1 MEKKKPSKKDAIT
14 ESAEKKLE
22 GIKKILEEFKEKSL
36 DKFSDYI
43 LGISLLP
50 PSKDKDDK
58 IDPNKINVLML
69 MDDSDTKKMSKQE
82 LKEKLT
88 KIIEEIAKKADDK
101 LSPAVVLLS
110 ELWQNCYDSKYE
122 FSKMIASGA
131 QIYDKGI
138 LAAIKVTEV
147 HKQMVLEK
155 FERYIVSYVLAGS
168 LTQGKATEKSDIDVF
183 IVVDDT
189 DVKKMTRGELKEKLR
204 AIIIGMGAEAGEMTG
219 VINKL
224 NIQVYILTE
233 FWESLR
239 DANPVIFT
247 LLRHGVPLYD
257 RGVFMPWKQLLV
269 MGKIKPSQEAIDLFM
284 STGERILEKV
294 TEKLNEIGI
303 EDIFYALLTPSQ
315 ATLMHYGI
323 PPPTPRET
331 PELMKEIFADKEKL
345 IEAKDL
351 EILKKVIKA
360 RKEVEHKVRT
370 SLSGKEIDEM
380 IKEGKEYLKKV
391 DKLFKDITKMKDKET
406 AHEISDSL
414 KTTVRKVLETEG
426 VSKTDE
432 SQLIKRFRETL
443 INTGKIPDRIL
454 KKLESAI
461 EMQKQKTITKQDLDK
476 HRKNAAEIIGFL
488 KEYLERSRFY
498 EIERGKVKVI
508 YGENKIA
515 EVINTDKGYILIKDL
530 KEKAYKLLDKKKLSE
545 KAIEQDDA
553 ESLLRDEK
561 TKIVHEMPVSLIDKI
576 KELFGKDCKII
587 TT

>member
-1 MEKKKPSKKDAIT
+1 MAKEKTPKKDKT
-14 ESAEKKLE
+14 PESAEKKLE
-22 GIKKILEEFKEKSL
+22 EMKKFLEEFKEKSM

-50 PSKDKDDK
+50 PSKDKDEK
-58 IDPNKINVLML
+58 IDPSKVNVLVL
-69 MDDSDTKKMSKQE
+69 MDDSDTKKMGKAE

-88 KIIEEIAKKADDK
+88 KIMEEIAKKVDEK
-101 LSPAVVLLS
+101 ITPVVLLLS

-122 FSKMIASGA
+122 FAKMIASGA

-138 LAAIKVTEV
+138 LAAIKVTEI
-147 HKQMVLEK
+147 HKEMVISK

-315 ATLMHYGI
+315 ATLMHYGV

-331 PELMKEIFADKEKL
+331 PELMKEIFVDKEKL
-345 IEAKDL
+345 LETKDL

-380 IKEGKEYLKKV
+380 INEGKEYLKKV
-391 DKLFKDITKMKDKET
+391 ERLFKDINKIKDKEI
-406 AHEISDSL
+406 AQDISDSL
-414 KTTVRKVLETEG
+414 KSTVRKVLETEG
-426 VSKTDE
+426 IGKADE
-432 SQLIKRFRETL
+432 SQIVSKFKESLV
-443 INTGKIPDRIL
+443 NTGKVPDKLL
-454 KKLESAI
+454 KKLESALKL
-461 EMQKQKTITKQDLDK
+461 QKQKSITKQDLES
-476 HRKNAAEIIGFL
+476 HRKNAAEVIGFL
-488 KEYLERSRFY
+488 REYLERSRFY
-498 EIERGKVKVI
+498 EIEQGKIKVI

-515 EVINTDKGYILIKDL
+515 ELINTDKGFVLIKDL
-530 KEKAYKLLDKKKLSE
+530 KNRDAVLMDKKSFAEKPLSQE
-545 KAIEQDDA
+545 DFEA
-553 ESLLRDEK
+553 LLRDPK
-561 TKIVHEMPVSLIDKI
+561 TKISQEFPVAIVNKV
-576 KELFGKDCKII
+576 KELFGDNCKII
-587 TT
+587 TS